1 MPDDR
6 VVEALNE
13 QVKHELYAAYLYL
26 AMMNHFE
33 AESLSGFAHWMRLQ
47 AREELGHA
55 MKLVDFLND
64 RGARVELQEIERPPA
79 DFESPL
85 AVMRAALEHERE
97 VTGRIEEVY
106 GIALEV
112 GDYPAQVMLQWFVT
126 EQVEEE
132 KSASDI
138 VDRLELAGDSGGAL
152 LVLDDRLGQRTSG
165 GHG

>member
-1 MPDDR
+1 MSDT

-26 AMMNHFE
+26 AMMNYFE
-33 AESLSGFAHWMRLQ
+33 AESLPGFAHWMRLQ
-47 AREELGHA
+47 AQEELEHA

-64 RGARVELQEIERPPA
+64 RGARVELQAIERPPKTF
-79 DFESPL
+79 DSPL

-97 VTGRIEEVY
+97 VTGLIEEIY
-106 GIALEV
+106 ETALEQR
-112 GDYPAQVMLQWFVT
+112 DYPAQVMLQWFVT

-138 VDRLELAGDSGGAL
+138 VDRLERAGDSGGAL
-152 LVLDDRLGQRTSG
+152 LVLDEQLGRRSG
-165 GHG
+165 GDE